1 MGFKENLLKKM
12 EIDRVAAQI
21 TASLGTPDSGRRIDK
36 AQARKFLA
44 EAGYEKVTARDLE
57 LYRLPPRNEKARILV
72 LDNDLPIY
80 ATTPEDVTLRK
91 SPIVKEMLNIRNVF
105 KILNDSDV
113 LLSKKGD
120 SVQTV
125 REEIIAGLD
134 LTFEPADIEAI
145 YNDGRASIESQYAEG
160 LEETLQIFAE
170 LLGWS
175 SPPAVL
181 RQDHSVIIG
190 RPSKPPGAAFGPAVV
205 FNRMHFTLMLIR
217 AAVVV
222 KDEEALAHYRQVVT
236 GAAAAD
242 ATGHDVLAYLRDLV
256 LSSVNP

>member
-12 EIDRVAAQI
+12 EIDRMAAQI

-36 AQARKFLA
+36 ALARTFLA
-44 EAGYEKVTARDLE
+44 EAGYEKLTARDLE
-57 LYRLPPRNEKARILV
+57 LYRLPPQNAQARILV

-125 REEIIAGLD
+125 REEILAGLD
-134 LTFEPADIEAI
+134 LAFAPADIEAI
-145 YNDGRASIESQYAEG
+145 YNDGRASIESKYAEG
-160 LEETLQIFAE
+160 IEETLQIFAE

-175 SPPAVL
+175 APPTVL
-181 RQDHSVIIG
+181 RQDHSMIIG
-190 RPSKPPGAAFGPAVV
+190 RPSNPPGTAFGPTVV
-205 FNRMHFTLMLIR
+205 FNRMHLTLKLIR
-217 AAVVV
+217 AAVVL
-222 KDEEALAHYRQVVT
+222 KDEEALTDYRQVVS
-236 GAAAAD
+236 GASPAD
-242 ATGHDVLAYLRDLV
+242 ATGHDALAFLRDQV
-256 LSSVNP
+256 LSTVSP

>member
-12 EIDRVAAQI
+12 EIDRTAAQI

-36 AQARKFLA
+36 ALARSFLA
-44 EAGYEKVTARDLE
+44 EAGYEKMIARDLE
-57 LYRLPPRNEKARILV
+57 LYRLPPQNAQARILV

-120 SVQTV
+120 SVQTI

-134 LTFEPADIEAI
+134 LHFEPADIEEI

-160 LEETLQIFAE
+160 LEETLQIFGE
-170 LLGWS
+170 LLGWE
-175 SPPAVL
+175 SPPAAL
-181 RQDHSVIIG
+181 RQAHCVILG
-190 RPSKPPGAAFGPAVV
+190 RPAAAPGAAFGPAVV
-205 FNRMHFTLMLIR
+205 FNRMHFTLKLIQD
-217 AAVVV
+217 AIVI
-222 KDEEALAHYRQVVT
+222 KDEGAVAHFRQVVA
-236 GAAAAD
+236 GESEAD
-242 ATGHDVLAYLRDLV
+242 AASSEVLAWLRDQV
-256 LSSVNP
+256 LSAAKP